1 MIKTHYIE
9 LRPQSIFGSVG
20 RCGGGYNTVWDD
32 WSPDGRRARAQIIHE
47 FEQGLNAICGHYAKL
62 EASILAEG
70 MRNPL
75 VITCGMPMRRTIRH
89 LPPEIRTRPQNQWL
103 ICEGTT
109 GGSRLWVAQKH
120 NLLVPCIVNDRTGR
134 FDSSPRIKVANDA
147 LPYYRDRPAKLTID
161 DRRGLTETF
170 DTSKV
175 GHHLG
180 PEWSEEKIILQRAP
194 LWVKAMNKHGY
205 YVDRLPAF
213 VNDIL
218 RQAGVIQPESLKKRV
233 PYR

>member
-1 MIKTHYIE
+1 MIKTYFVE
-9 LRPQSIFGSVG
+9 LRPQSVFGSVG

-32 WSPDGRRARAQIIHE
+32 WTPNGRKARDQIIRE
-47 FEQGLNAICGHYAKL
+47 FEKGLNEICGHYTKL
-62 EASILAEG
+62 EASILSEG

-75 VITCGMPMRRTIRH
+75 IITCGMPMRRTIRN
-89 LPPEIRTRPQNQWL
+89 LPPEIRTRPQSQWL
-103 ICEGTT
+103 LLEGTT

-120 NLLVPCIVNDRTGR
+120 NLAVPCIVNDRTGR
-134 FDSSPRIKVANDA
+134 FEGSQRIKTIDDA
-147 LPYYRDRPAKLTID
+147 RKHYRDPPAKLIID
-161 DRRGLTETF
+161 DRRGLSEIF

-180 PEWSEEKIILQRAP
+180 PEWSEEKIIIQRAP

-213 VNDIL
+213 VNEIL
-218 RQAGVIQPESLKKRV
+218 KTAGVIQPENLKKRL
-233 PYR
+233 PYK